1 MTAIHRLAVCVLFA
15 LVPAAL
21 ADEKADKEAFKSIEG
36 KYKIIGLEKEKQK
49 ITEDDLKKVPKP
61 EILNVEIK
69 DGMIIAN
76 FSGKPDEA
84 TLKIDASKSPMWVD
98 ITSKKEKPE
107 VDYGIFKIEKDVL
120 TICTA
125 EKGKEADRPKEFK
138 ATGNV
143 MIMTLRKQK

>member
-1 MTAIHRLAVCVLFA
+1 MTPFRRLAVCMLIAFA
-15 LVPAAL
+15 PAAL
-21 ADEKADKEAFKSIEG
+21 ADEKADKAAFESIEG
-36 KYKIIGLEKEKQK
+36 KYKIIGLEKAKQK
-49 ITEDDLKKVPKP
+49 ITEDDLKKVPKQ

-69 DGMIIAN
+69 DGKIIAN

-84 TLKIDASKSPMWVD
+84 SLKIDASKSPMWID

-120 TICTA
+120 TICAA
-125 EKGKEADRPKEFK
+125 EKGKAEDRPKEFK
-138 ATGNV
+138 AEGNV